1 MCGIAGFMFK
11 NGGGQ
16 APLGRC
22 LTDMATVLGS
32 RGLDSTGLALYG
44 GLPAGHLA
52 LRVHL
57 RRDRPTNGAG
67 AEARLSE
74 IRERVGEVASVA
86 GVRYTGNIARIE
98 ISDVADTADLD
109 QMMDITHAIE
119 ATGAEVLSLGNAME
133 IVKDVGPADE
143 MTVYDV
149 AGFEGTH
156 GLAHT
161 RLATESI
168 VNICY
173 SHPFWARPFP
183 DIAVVHNGQLTNH
196 NNLRRSLQRR
206 GYEFL
211 TTNDSEVISVF
222 IADRLR
228 AGATLEEALSDSIEG
243 LDGTFTYL
251 VTTRDGIGFAKDR
264 FSTKPLVVAEDE
276 GFVAMA
282 SEEVALGHLITSE
295 TRVYEPTAR
304 AVGTWH
310 R

>member
-1 MCGIAGFMFK
+1 MCGIAGFFFK
-11 NGGGQ
+11 NGGGD
-16 APLGRC
+16 APLGRR
-22 LTDMATVLGS
+22 LSDMATVLGS

-44 GLPAGHLA
+44 GLPDGRLA
-52 LRVHL
+52 LRIHL
-57 RRDRPTNGAG
+57 RRDAG
-67 AEARLSE
+67 DDAETRLSA
-74 IRERVGEVASVA
+74 IRDRVGEVAEVASVA
-86 GVRYTGNIARIE
+86 YTGNIARIE
-98 ISDVADTADLD
+98 LGEVPSASDLD
-109 QMMDITHAIE
+109 HMMRITHAVE
-119 ATGAEVLSLGNAME
+119 STGAEVLSLGGAME
-133 IVKDVGPADE
+133 IVKDVGPASE
-143 MTVYDV
+143 MDVYDV
-149 AGFEGTH
+149 LGFEGTH

-211 TTNDSEVISVF
+211 TTNDSEVIAVF

-228 AGATLEEALSDSIEG
+228 AGAPLEGALTDSIEA

-251 VTTRDGIGFAKDR
+251 VATRDGIGFAKDR
-264 FSTKPLVVAEDE
+264 FSTKPLVVAEDD

-282 SEEVALGHLITSE
+282 SEEVALGGVITE
-295 TRVYEPTAR
+295 GTAVYEPTAR
-304 AVGTWH
+304 AVRTWH

>member
-1 MCGIAGFMFK
+1 MCGIAGFFFK
-11 NGGGQ
+11 NGGGD

-44 GLPAGHLA
+44 GLPEGRLA

-57 RRDRPTNGAG
+57 RRDGG
-67 AEARLSE
+67 DAEARLAE
-74 IRERVGEVASVA
+74 IRDRVAAVAAVA
-86 GVRYTGNIARIE
+86 AVGYTGNIARIE
-98 ISDVADTADLD
+98 IGDVPSASDLD
-109 QMMDITHAIE
+109 HMMRITRAVE
-119 ATGAEVLSLGNAME
+119 STGAEVLSLGGAME
-133 IVKDVGPADE
+133 IVKDVGPASE
-143 MTVYDV
+143 MDVYDV
-149 AGFEGTH
+149 LGFEGTH

-211 TTNDSEVISVF
+211 TTNDSEVIAVF

-228 AGATLEEALSDSIEG
+228 AGAELEEALTDSIEA

-251 VTTRDGIGFAKDR
+251 VATGDGIGFAKDR
-264 FSTKPLVVAEDE
+264 FSTKPLVVAEDD

-282 SEEVALGHLITSE
+282 SEEVALGGVLTDG
-295 TRVYEPTAR
+295 TTVYEPTAR
-304 AVGTWH
+304 AVRTWH